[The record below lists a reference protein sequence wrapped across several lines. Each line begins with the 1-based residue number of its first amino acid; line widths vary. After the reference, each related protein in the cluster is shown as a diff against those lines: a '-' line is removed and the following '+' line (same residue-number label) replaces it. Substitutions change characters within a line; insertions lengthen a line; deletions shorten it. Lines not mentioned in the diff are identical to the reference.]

1 MIIIII
7 MCYAK
12 LRFVVIVLESANN
25 QKLMLEY
32 EKYQELQTRSMR
44 MQEDYE
50 KQIAELDD
58 RSNKAQQ
65 ELEEHYNRYVSNCAV
80 IPNPN

>member
-1 MIIIII
+1 MLLILLSL
-7 MCYAK
+7 K
-12 LRFVVIVLESANN
+12 ESANN

-50 KQIAELDD
+50 KQLAELED

-65 ELEEHYNRYVSNCAV
+65 ELEEHYNRCNLL
-80 IPNPN
+80 ID

>member
-1 MIIIII
+1 
-7 MCYAK
+7 
-12 LRFVVIVLESANN
+12 
-25 QKLMLEY
+25 
-32 EKYQELQTRSMR
+32 

-65 ELEEHYNRYVSNCAV
+65 ELEEHYNRLV
-80 IPNPN
+80 IVNNALV

>member
-1 MIIIII
+1 MNT
-7 MCYAK
+7 
-12 LRFVVIVLESANN
+12 ESANN

-50 KQIAELDD
+50 KQLHELNEK
-58 RSNKAQQ
+58 SSKAQQ
-65 ELEEHYNRYVSNCAV
+65 ELEEHYNR
-80 IPNPN
+80 

>member
-1 MIIIII
+1 
-7 MCYAK
+7 
-12 LRFVVIVLESANN
+12 
-25 QKLMLEY
+25 
-32 EKYQELQTRSMR
+32 

-65 ELEEHYNRYVSNCAV
+65 ELEEHYNRYMSYCLRKFLNDLNLCFCNSFV
-80 IPNPN
+80 PK

>member
-1 MIIIII
+1 
-7 MCYAK
+7 
-12 LRFVVIVLESANN
+12 
-25 QKLMLEY
+25 MLEY

-50 KQIAELDD
+50 KQLAELED

-65 ELEEHYNRYVSNCAV
+65 ELEEHYNRWVMVFSSTLTMLSVCV
-80 IPNPN
+80 ILSWPLQLMMVV